1 MIRRNGAGGDGC
13 AGRAT
18 HAPKKVT
25 VTRQGLGILAG
36 KDARNGQEK
45 RPKNGAKKKPA
56 EAGQEILSDQR
67 LTEVSSALLGL
78 LGDVPGVPVVD
89 GVVDGVVASM
99 LLPVVPVAGVL
110 APDVALAPEVALSLL
125 PLVVSVVLQAARA
138 TQNAAAKIVF
148 TIAMMFSFYKRVKTI
163 ELEGGIVVERPAR
176 RRAVEF

>member
-1 MIRRNGAGGDGC
+1 M
-13 AGRAT
+13 
-18 HAPKKVT
+18 
-25 VTRQGLGILAG
+25 
-36 KDARNGQEK
+36 
-45 RPKNGAKKKPA
+45 
-56 EAGQEILSDQR
+56 LSDQR

-89 GVVDGVVASM
+89 GVDDGVVASM

-148 TIAMMFSFYKRVKTI
+148 TIAMMFSFYKRVETI
-163 ELEGGIVVERPAR
+163 ELEGAS
-176 RRAVEF
+176 

>member
-1 MIRRNGAGGDGC
+1 MASERGIR
-13 AGRAT
+13 
-18 HAPKKVT
+18 
-25 VTRQGLGILAG
+25 
-36 KDARNGQEK
+36 
-45 RPKNGAKKKPA
+45 AKKKPA
-56 EAGQEILSDQR
+56 EAGLEMLSDQR
-67 LTEVSSALLGL
+67 LTELSSALLGL

-125 PLVVSVVLQAARA
+125 PLVVSVVLQAARP

-148 TIAMMFSFYKRVKTI
+148 TIAMMFSFYKRVETI
-163 ELEGGIVVERPAR
+163 ELEGGIVAEQPAR